1 MNQLR
6 EWTGKCQR
14 CMRDSDVH
22 IMSMFDVSLI
32 CTQCWE
38 YEKLDPSY
46 KKAADFE
53 RAAIKDGDFNF
64 KGIGLP
70 DKK

>member
-1 MNQLR
+1 
-6 EWTGKCQR
+6 
-14 CMRDSDVH
+14 
-22 IMSMFDVSLI
+22 MFDVSLI